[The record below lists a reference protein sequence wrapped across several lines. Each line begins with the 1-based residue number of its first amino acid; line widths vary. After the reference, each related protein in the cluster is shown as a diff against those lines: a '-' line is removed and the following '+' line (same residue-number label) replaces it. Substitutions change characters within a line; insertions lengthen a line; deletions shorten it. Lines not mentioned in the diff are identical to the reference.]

1 MSHFE
6 RGSVI
11 TPREAMNDVVKPLPV
26 CRDQSAITKRDTELA
41 SFF

>member
-11 TPREAMNDVVKPLPV
+11 APREATKDVVKPLPV
-26 CRDQSAITKRDTELA
+26 CRDQSAIKKRDTELA